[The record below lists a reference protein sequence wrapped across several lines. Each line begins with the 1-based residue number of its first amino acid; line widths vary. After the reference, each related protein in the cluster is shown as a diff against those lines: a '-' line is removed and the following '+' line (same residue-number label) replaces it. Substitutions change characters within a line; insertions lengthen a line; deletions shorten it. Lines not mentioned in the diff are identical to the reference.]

1 MKFHSQFILLG
12 KKRFLPL
19 FITQS
24 LGAFNDN
31 VFKNALV
38 ILITFELA
46 ARSGSNPSLL
56 VTAAAGIFILPFFL
70 FSATA
75 GQLADRYDKA
85 RVIRLV
91 KLMEVALMLG
101 AAVGFHIQSVS
112 YLLGIL
118 FLMGT
123 QSAFFG
129 PLKYS
134 ILPDHLARDE
144 LISGNGLIQAA
155 TFLAILLGT
164 LVGGLFILAGGGVR
178 IISIIV
184 VTLAI
189 AGWLVSHAI
198 PATGSAAPEL
208 KVRLNF
214 LAETWSIIAYGA
226 SRPEIFRPTLAVSWF
241 WLVGAT
247 FLAQMPTF
255 GKVSLGGDESLVTLL
270 LLIFSMGIGTGSL
283 LCNRMLRGEINL
295 TYVPYGALGI
305 SLFALELYFAS
316 AGSPH
321 SNASETVGAI
331 QFLSSWSGRRVL
343 LDMFLIAVAG
353 GIYIVPLNA
362 VIQACSERA
371 HRARNIA
378 TVNIMNALFMVVS
391 AIVSALLLALDFSV
405 PELILILALF
415 NLGAIFFTAKMR

>member
-1 MKFHSQFILLG
+1 
-12 KKRFLPL
+12 
-19 FITQS
+19 
-24 LGAFNDN
+24 
-31 VFKNALV
+31 
-38 ILITFELA
+38 
-46 ARSGSNPSLL
+46 
-56 VTAAAGIFILPFFL
+56 
-70 FSATA
+70 
-75 GQLADRYDKA
+75 
-85 RVIRLV
+85 
-91 KLMEVALMLG
+91 
-101 AAVGFHIQSVS
+101 
-112 YLLGIL
+112 
-118 FLMGT
+118 
-123 QSAFFG
+123 
-129 PLKYS
+129 
-134 ILPDHLARDE
+134 
-144 LISGNGLIQAA
+144 
-155 TFLAILLGT
+155 
-164 LVGGLFILAGGGVR
+164 
-178 IISIIV
+178 
-184 VTLAI
+184 
-189 AGWLVSHAI
+189 
-198 PATGSAAPEL
+198 
-208 KVRLNF
+208 
-214 LAETWSIIAYGA
+214 
-226 SRPEIFRPTLAVSWF
+226 
-241 WLVGAT
+241 
-247 FLAQMPTF
+247 MPTF

-270 LLIFSMGIGTGSL
+270 LLIFSIGIGTGSL

-362 VIQACSERA
+362 VNAVIQACSERA